1 MASHEL
7 YERGARSQLPSDW
20 EGKYLHNTHHGEQ
33 AAKVTGEKTKVRVSI
48 PSRHDKKFYMLISSI
63 QRVFNFAQIFFFALT
78 YMSSWETMAL

>member
-20 EGKYLHNTHHGEQ
+20 EDKSLHNMHNGER
-33 AAKVTGEKTKVRVSI
+33 AAKVKVEQTKVRVSI
-48 PSRHDKKFYMLISSI
+48 LSRHKKSHMLIVST
-63 QRVFNFAQIFFFALT
+63 QRIFNFAQIFFFALT

>member
-7 YERGARSQLPSDW
+7 YERSPRSPIPSDW
-20 EGKYLHNTHHGEQ
+20 DDKYLNNAHFVQRTVKVRSEQ
-33 AAKVTGEKTKVRVSI
+33 TKVKASTTA
-48 PSRHDKKFYMLISSI
+48 RHSTFAVLTNFA

>member
-7 YERGARSQLPSDW
+7 HERVVRSQLPSDW
-20 EGKYLHNTHHGEQ
+20 EGKYLHDTHYGEQ
-33 AAKVTGEKTKVRVSI
+33 AAKVASEKTKVRVSI
-48 PSRHDKKFYMLISSI
+48 PSKHDKKFRMLIKST